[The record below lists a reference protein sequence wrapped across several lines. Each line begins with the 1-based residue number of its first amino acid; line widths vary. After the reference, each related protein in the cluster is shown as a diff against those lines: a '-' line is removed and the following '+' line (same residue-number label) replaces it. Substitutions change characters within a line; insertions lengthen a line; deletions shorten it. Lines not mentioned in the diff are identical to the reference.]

1 MAENL
6 YVTSTEASSGK
17 SVVSLGLMEMLL
29 RNVKNV
35 AFFRPLINVEDG
47 TENTDHDLLLLSTYF
62 KLETPYKEMFGFTTK
77 QALEY
82 ISSGRYEQLMEEIV
96 AKYNSLADKY
106 DFVLVE
112 GTDFEGSTSAF
123 ELDINA

>member
-112 GTDFEGSTSAF
+112 GTDFEGSTSA
-123 ELDINA
+123 